1 MSEKQKRKKYLQK
14 RLSVILKAYAGLKG
28 KANRKNL
35 SDFIEQKLAEILSY
49 MENLPVKEKV
59 QKKDKSLA
67 GAVRKSPVVVLQ
79 PSAAL
84 TDELHKNTI
93 KSLELK
99 NATTIL

>member
-1 MSEKQKRKKYLQK
+1 MSRKQERKKYLQK
-14 RLSVILKAYAGLKG
+14 RLSVVIKTYAGLKG

-49 MENLPVKEKV
+49 RDNLPVKEKA
-59 QKKDKSLA
+59 QKKEKFVT
-67 GAVRKSPVVVLQ
+67 GAAMKPPVVVLQ

-84 TDELHKNTI
+84 ADELHKNTI

-99 NATTIL
+99 NATAIQ